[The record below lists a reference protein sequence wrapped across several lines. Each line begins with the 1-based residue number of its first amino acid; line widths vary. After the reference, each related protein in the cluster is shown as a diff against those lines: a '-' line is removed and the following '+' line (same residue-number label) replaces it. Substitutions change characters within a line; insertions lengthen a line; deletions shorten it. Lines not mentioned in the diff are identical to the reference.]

1 MNRALVAALV
11 APLLAGC
18 HARARAVPALMPLG
32 PEAELHV
39 YLQPLPSDAAR
50 LAFSITSIA
59 AIRQDGSEVPLE
71 LALAEVSGGAAS
83 RQRLLASGR
92 LPPDSYSGLALRIGR
107 ATLAGE
113 GKPADLLVPE
123 EPVRIDLPL
132 QLARGRA
139 AVASVALRE
148 GQVQESDYDFAGN
161 LTGHVL
167 EPAST
172 VLERAGYVS
181 RPGLASLAVID
192 RRSHEV
198 TAVIPTGREPTGL
211 AVDALARR
219 AYVALGGEDQVQ
231 MIDLATGEELGRIPL
246 RSGDEPADL
255 ALTPDGL
262 IVLVAAKGS
271 NSVAILDAEA
281 GLVLE
286 RLPTGVEPWVLRL
299 DRDGRR
305 AYVLDRRSG
314 DITVVDVPGRAV
326 VRTVTTEPEPLA
338 AQLNRAGTR
347 LYVIHRGS
355 AYLSVFSVP
364 DLTVVNRLFVG
375 LGAGAL
381 EVDPR
386 TDLVYVGRADERR
399 IQVFDPFSF
408 APLGAI
414 ELPGPVSY
422 LTVDAV
428 ENTLLALMPTSGAV
442 AFIDLASRRVVSV
455 VDVGADPLRL
465 VVVGERR

>member
-1 MNRALVAALV
+1 MNRALVAVLV

-71 LALAEVSGGAAS
+71 LALAEVSGSAAS

-107 ATLAGE
+107 ATLAGD

-148 GQVQESDYDFAGN
+148 GQVAESDFDFAGH

-198 TAVIPTGREPTGL
+198 TAVVPTGREPTGL

-255 ALTPDGL
+255 ALTPDGR

-271 NSVAILDAEA
+271 NTVAILDAEA

-314 DITVVDVPGRAV
+314 GLTVVDVPGRAV

-355 AYLSVFSVP
+355 AYLSVLSLP

-386 TDLVYVGRADERR
+386 TDLVYVGRADEPR
-399 IQVFDPFSF
+399 IHVFDPFSF

-428 ENTLLALMPTSGAV
+428 ENTLLALMPTPGAV
-442 AFIDLASRRVVSV
+442 AFVDLASRRVVSA

>member
-71 LALAEVSGGAAS
+71 LALAEVSGSVAS
-83 RQRLLASGR
+83 RQRLLAFGR
-92 LPPDSYSGLALRIGR
+92 LPPDSYSGLAVRIGR

-139 AVASVALRE
+139 AVASVALRA
-148 GQVQESDYDFAGN
+148 GQVEESDFDFAGH

-198 TAVIPTGREPTGL
+198 TAVVPTGREPTGL

-255 ALTPDGL
+255 ALTPDGRT
-262 IVLVAAKGS
+262 ILVAAKGS

-314 DITVVDVPGRAV
+314 DLTVVDVPGRAV
-326 VRTVTTEPEPLA
+326 VRTVATEPEPLA
-338 AQLNRAGTR
+338 VQLNRAGTR

-355 AYLSVFSVP
+355 AYLSVLSVP

-399 IQVFDPFSF
+399 IHVFDPFSF

-422 LTVDAV
+422 LTIDAV
-428 ENTLLALMPTSGAV
+428 ENTLLALMPTPGAV
-442 AFIDLASRRVVSV
+442 AFVDLASRRVVSA